1 MFFTLDIATQHYPI
15 ITSVEGL
22 PHDCFSLLPCPVTLG
37 GVAILTSNSIIY
49 IDRASRR
56 VVLPVNGWPS
66 RISDLPMLPQAPEDR
81 TRILHL
87 EGSRSAFVDEKTVF
101 IVLKDGTI
109 YPVEI
114 IADGQS
120 VPKLT
125 MAPALAQ
132 TTIPTVVKKITDQHL
147 FVGSTVGPSVLLKTI
162 RVEEEVE
169 EDQEM
174 ELAPAVVE
182 VNNDID
188 MNDDDEGQFLRH

>member
-1 MFFTLDIATQHYPI
+1 
-15 ITSVEGL
+15 
-22 PHDCFSLLPCPVTLG
+22 
-37 GVAILTSNSIIY
+37 
-49 IDRASRR
+49 
-56 VVLPVNGWPS
+56 
-66 RISDLPMLPQAPEDR
+66 MLPQAPEDR